1 MPQQDLKAVFR
12 GANPLGK
19 KVRLVKFKS
28 FTNIGTQA
36 FLFYMIPYNND
47 RTSEKSIA

>member
-19 KVRLVKFKS
+19 KVRLTQIKF

-36 FLFYMIPYNND
+36 FLVFL
-47 RTSEKSIA
+47 AV